1 MIILVDMDDTIEH
14 LLQAWVDALNA
25 RYHRDVT
32 IDTIRTWNVA
42 AAYPGISRKDVY
54 AVPDE
59 PGFWKTV
66 KPVEGSAEVLKH
78 FKEEGHELYIVTAT
92 RYESIFE
99 KMDDLLFRYF
109 PFISWD
115 QVIVTSKKQ
124 MIRGDVLIDDGIH
137 NLEGGDYVKVL
148 MTMPHNEDYDA
159 EANGMIRVHDW
170 KEAEAVI
177 DRLAAERAAEEEKK
191 A

>member
-14 LLQAWVDALNA
+14 LLQAWVDVLNQ
-25 RYHRDVT
+25 RYDRSVT
-32 IDTIRTWNVA
+32 IDSIRTWNVA
-42 AAYPGISRKDVY
+42 AAYPGVSRKDVY

-99 KMDDLLFRYF
+99 KMDELLFKYF
-109 PFISWD
+109 PFLDWD
-115 QVIVTSKKQ
+115 HVIVTSKKQ

-137 NLEGGDYVKVL
+137 NLEGGDYFKIL
-148 MTMPHNEDYDA
+148 MNMPHNEDYDA
-159 EANGMIRVHDW
+159 EANGMIRVHNW
-170 KEAEAVI
+170 QEVREVV
-177 DRLAAERAAEEEKK
+177 DRLSEEKDRQK
-191 A
+191 

>member
-14 LLQAWVDALNA
+14 LLQAWVDVLNK
-25 RYHRDVT
+25 RYDRNVT
-32 IDTIRTWNVA
+32 IDVIRTWNVA
-42 AAYPGISRKDVY
+42 AAYPGVSRKDVY

-66 KPVEGSAEVLKH
+66 APVEGAAEALKR
-78 FKEEGHELYIVTAT
+78 FMDEGHEVYIVTAT

-109 PFISWD
+109 PFLSWD

-137 NLEGGDYVKVL
+137 NLEGGDYVKIL
-148 MTMPHNEDYDA
+148 TTMPHNEDYDA
-159 EANGMIRVHDW
+159 EANGMIRVHNW
-170 KEAEAVI
+170 KEIEEVI
-177 DRLAAERAAEEEKK
+177 DRLAAEKAEKNE
-191 A
+191 